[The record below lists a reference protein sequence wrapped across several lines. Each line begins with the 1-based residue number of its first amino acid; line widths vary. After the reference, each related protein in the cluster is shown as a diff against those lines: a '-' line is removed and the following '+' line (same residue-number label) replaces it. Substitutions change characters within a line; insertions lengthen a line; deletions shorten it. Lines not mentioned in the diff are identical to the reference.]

1 MVQCF
6 VLPYFHFLRGNVHP
20 ANSLFCQQH
29 CYSYFFN
36 RSTVNFMKNGFL
48 PRRVKLALEGID
60 GAVTIEVGSL
70 FQYFTTPVGK
80 D

>member
-6 VLPYFHFLRGNVHP
+6 VLTYFHFLRGNVHP
-20 ANSLFCQQH
+20 ANSLFLPTTLLFL
-29 CYSYFFN
+29 FFN

-70 FQYFTTPVGK
+70 FQYFTTAVGK